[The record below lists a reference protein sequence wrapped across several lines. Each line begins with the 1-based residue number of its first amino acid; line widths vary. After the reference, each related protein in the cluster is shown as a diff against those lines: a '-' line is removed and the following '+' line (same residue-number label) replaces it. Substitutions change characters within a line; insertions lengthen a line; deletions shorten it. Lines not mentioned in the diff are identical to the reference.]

1 MQCPY
6 CHAEMQKGSIQ
17 GAGSRPVIWT
27 PDRPSDVWEKMER
40 LIGGKGQL
48 EASQYNP
55 LGCFRMEAHY
65 CEHCQKMIFDTKI
78 TQ

>member
-17 GAGSRPVIWT
+17 GDGRSPVIWT
-27 PDRPSDVWEKMER
+27 PDRPSDVWEKMDR

-48 EASQYNP
+48 EASKYT
-55 LGCFRMEAHY
+55 LGRFRMQAHY
-65 CEHCQKMIFDTKI
+65 CEHCGKMILDTKI